1 MKTHGLCLPNTDHSH
16 LVLKNCKLH
25 SQQCKGSAQGT
36 GTAYTLNRQ
45 NTSPASKPALYARQ
59 QGNMDHT
66 FSSKL

>member
-25 SQQCKGSAQGT
+25 SQQRKGSAQGT
-36 GTAYTLNRQ
+36 ETAYTLKRQ
-45 NTSPASKPALYARQ
+45 NTSPTSKSALRVRQ
-59 QGNMDHT
+59 QDNMHHM